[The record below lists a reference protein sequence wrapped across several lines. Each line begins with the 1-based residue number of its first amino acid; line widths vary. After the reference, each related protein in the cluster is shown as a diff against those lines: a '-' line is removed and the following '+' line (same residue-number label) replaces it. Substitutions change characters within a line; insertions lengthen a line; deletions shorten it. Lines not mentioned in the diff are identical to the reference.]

1 MNTCPFP
8 GKPCFFKEIIVD
20 KIHAHHHH
28 HFLYDY
34 KYYFY
39 YEDEVYNFSN
49 TYFFHFHSDYARPHA
64 GLSPGSVRP
73 PTIGLP
79 PALPGAPPGLDL
91 LHFGSMAAL
100 YPPGSQERMELEARE
115 RELRELRDREISD
128 RIKQEIMKRPMN
140 PLDAGHPHSLS
151 PHWISASRF
160 PGFSPPVSL
169 PSGFHGHGLYA
180 PSPSASSALIAERD
194 RLERL
199 GKYMTH
205 SHCHGCCHAL
215 LSVHVLSVCS
225 NF

>member
-1 MNTCPFP
+1 M
-8 GKPCFFKEIIVD
+8 KEKVI
-20 KIHAHHHH
+20 
-28 HFLYDY
+28 
-34 KYYFY
+34 
-39 YEDEVYNFSN
+39 VYNFLNCLLS
-49 TYFFHFHSDYARPHA
+49 YFCSDYARPHA
-64 GLSPGSVRP
+64 GLSPGAVRP
-73 PTIGLP
+73 PAIGLP
-79 PALPGAPPGLDL
+79 PAMPGAPPPGLDL

-115 RELRELRDREISD
+115 RELRELREREISD

-169 PSGFHGHGLYA
+169 PSGFPHGHGLYA
-180 PSPSASSALIAERD
+180 PSPSASSAALLAVSERD

-205 SHCHGCCHAL
+205 ISGHRCCHAL
-215 LSVHVLSVCS
+215 LSVNVISFCANL
-225 NF
+225 